1 MDLELSVTTKN
12 IGCSILSLVV
22 LSMMPSNNIPSRKR
36 EVNRKEINRVLVND
50 LSSLKPALLEYDR

>member
-1 MDLELSVTTKN
+1 
-12 IGCSILSLVV
+12 
-22 LSMMPSNNIPSRKR
+22 MMPSNNIPSRKR